1 MVDASVAANA
11 LADNTSDGDRAR
23 AALLA
28 DPDLAAPDL
37 VNVEVVSVL
46 RKWWQRGHLSDHNMR
61 EAIANLAALDIARY
75 PTLPL
80 MARAYE
86 LRSNLTPYDAAYV
99 ALAEMLDC
107 PLLTAD
113 IRMANAPGPR
123 CEFNVI
129 QPQGQ
134 REPNPPLTSD

>member
-1 MVDASVAANA
+1 MVDASVAVNA

-28 DPDLAAPDL
+28 NPDLAAPDL
-37 VNVEVVSVL
+37 ISVEVVSAL
-46 RKWWQRGHLSDHNMR
+46 RKWWQMRQLSDQNMR
-61 EAIANLAALDIARY
+61 EAIENLTDLEVAHY

-113 IRMANAPGPR
+113 IRMAKAPGPL
-123 CEFNVI
+123 CQIKVI
-129 QPQGQ
+129 G
-134 REPNPPLTSD
+134 RHEISS

>member
-1 MVDASVAANA
+1 LIVVDASVAVNA
-11 LADNTSDGDRAR
+11 LADSTSDGDRAR

-37 VNVEVVSVL
+37 INVEVVSVL
-46 RKWWQRGHLSDHNMR
+46 RKWWQMRQMSDQNMR
-61 EAIANLAALDIARY
+61 EAIANLADLDVTHY

-86 LRSNLTPYDAAYV
+86 LRSNLTPYDATYV

-113 IRMANAPGPR
+113 IRLAKAPGPH
-123 CEFNVI
+123 CQVNVI
-129 QPQGQ
+129 
-134 REPNPPLTSD
+134 

>member
-1 MVDASVAANA
+1 MAVNA
-11 LADNTSDGDRAR
+11 LADNSSDGDRAR

-37 VNVEVVSVL
+37 INVEVVSVL
-46 RKWWQRGHLSDHNMR
+46 RQWWQRGQLSDQNMH
-61 EAIANLAALDIARY
+61 EAIANLAALDVVHY

-99 ALAEMLDC
+99 ALAETLDC

-113 IRMANAPGPR
+113 IRMANAPGPL
-123 CEFNVI
+123 CQINVI
-129 QPQGQ
+129 
-134 REPNPPLTSD
+134 

>member
-1 MVDASVAANA
+1 MDASVAVNA
-11 LADNTSDGDRAR
+11 LADNSSDGDRAR

-37 VNVEVVSVL
+37 MNVEVVSVL
-46 RKWWQRGHLSDHNMR
+46 RQWWQRGQLSDQNMR
-61 EAIANLAALDIARY
+61 EAIANLADLDVAHY

-86 LRSNLTPYDAAYV
+86 LRSNVTPYDAAYV
-99 ALAEMLDC
+99 ALAEKLGC

-113 IRMANAPGPR
+113 IRLAKAPGPLCR
-123 CEFNVI
+123 IDVI
-129 QPQGQ
+129 
-134 REPNPPLTSD
+134 

>member
-1 MVDASVAANA
+1 MVDASVAVNA
-11 LADNTSDGDRAR
+11 LADNSSDGDRAR

-37 VNVEVVSVL
+37 MNVEVVSVL
-46 RKWWQRGHLSDHNMR
+46 RQWWQRGQLSDQNMR
-61 EAIANLAALDIARY
+61 EAIANLAALDVAYY

-99 ALAEMLDC
+99 ALAETLDC

-113 IRMANAPGPR
+113 VRLAKAPGPL
-123 CEFNVI
+123 CQINVI
-129 QPQGQ
+129 GHH
-134 REPNPPLTSD
+134 EISS

>member
-1 MVDASVAANA
+1 MIVVDASVAVNA
-11 LADNTSDGDRAR
+11 LADNTSDGDQAR

-37 VNVEVVSVL
+37 INVEVVSVL
-46 RKWWQRGHLSDHNMR
+46 RKWWQKGHLSDESMR
-61 EAIANLAALDIARY
+61 EAIANLTALDVVRY

-80 MARAYE
+80 MSRAFE
-86 LRSNLTPYDAAYV
+86 LRANLAPYAAAYA

-113 IRMANAPGPR
+113 ARMANAPGPN

-129 QPQGQ
+129 QPSRRQ
-134 REPNPPLTSD
+134 